1 MLWLLDSVTMYV
13 NVTRLGTAGK
23 ATRAW
28 FVVDGKGNF
37 LGGAAIVRLIPLP
50 LARGGNASIFRQKEK
65 GNKEERDWF
74 ARRREGFILI
84 SPRTPRTLREPE
96 KWWYQVHA
104 EFAERVFKRR
114 HPELVSPPVTTFQGR
129 IFNVAVLRP

>member
-1 MLWLLDSVTMYV
+1 M
-13 NVTRLGTAGK
+13 
-23 ATRAW
+23 
-28 FVVDGKGNF
+28 
-37 LGGAAIVRLIPLP
+37 RLIPLP
-50 LARGGNASIFRQKEK
+50 LAGGGNASIFRQKEK

-114 HPELVSPPVTTFQGR
+114 HP
-129 IFNVAVLRP
+129 